1 MKKRLPCAAQVLY
14 LLSVDRAELPMREL
28 SSNIAMLKNQ
38 ISRDIGWNS
47 SDKSYAQSK
56 QND

>member
-1 MKKRLPCAAQVLY
+1 VLY